1 MRRILVAIGF
11 FLAFSMPSLAQ
22 TTKENTSITNAIES
36 FLSNYCIE
44 KKHSSEP
51 IHINKLQID
60 NSKKTINISIS
71 NSFANIEITSKEVKK
86 IFKGIRKN
94 FLHGIKI
101 IS

>member
-11 FLAFSMPSLAQ
+11 FLTLSLPSLAQ

-44 KKHSSEP
+44 KKHSSES

-60 NSKKTINISIS
+60 HSDRRTTPQVEPLLL
-71 NSFANIEITSKEVKK
+71 AED
-86 IFKGIRKN
+86 RKCSRE
-94 FLHGIKI
+94 K
-101 IS
+101 SV